1 MLIDTHCHLDF
12 PLLSSRLPEI
22 LSAASACEVQ
32 RFIVPGVE
40 PQSWDRIISLAA
52 DDKRISAAPGVHPM
66 KADKWSSAVSG
77 RLLEL
82 IPDIVAIG
90 EIGLDY
96 TEGMPLREL
105 QKEVF
110 REQLKMARVASLPVI
125 IHCRRAF
132 ADTLQILADEGVA
145 EFGGVMHAFSG
156 STEIAR
162 DCISMG
168 LKIGIAGPVTWGN
181 ALKPVK
187 LVKETALEHLLLE
200 TDSPDM
206 SPEPHRGETNEPAF
220 LVYIALKVAEIKGEQ
235 VNDVARITSENA
247 KSLFGLSNHP

>member
-12 PLLSSRLPEI
+12 PPLFSRLPEV
-22 LSAASACEVQ
+22 LSSASACGVQ
-32 RFIVPGVE
+32 RFILPGVG

-52 DDKRISAAPGVHPM
+52 EESRIFAAPGVHPM
-66 KADKWSSAVSG
+66 EAGKWSAAVSD

-82 IPDIVAIG
+82 VPDIVAIG

-110 REQLKMARVASLPVI
+110 RAQLKIARIASLPVI

-132 ADTLQILADEGVA
+132 ADTLQILADEGA
-145 EFGGVMHAFSG
+145 EGFGGVMHAFSG
-156 STEIAR
+156 SFEIAR

-168 LKIGIAGPVTWGN
+168 LKIGIAGSVTWRN
-181 ALKPVK
+181 AIKPLK
-187 LVKETALEHLLLE
+187 LVGETALEHLLLE

-206 SPEPHRGETNEPAF
+206 SPEPHRGYTNEPAF
-220 LVYIALKVAEIKGEQ
+220 LSCIGLKVAEIKGES
-235 VNDVARITSENA
+235 VDDVAKITSENA
-247 KSLFGLSNHP
+247 RSLFRLSQW